1 MKPEELKKYFENYQL
16 ATQNF
21 NKNSIK
27 NSLVKYFSENSV
39 FHFCYPF
46 GTFNGLDKLLTN
58 CINPLLDSIPDLERR
73 DMIVMA
79 GTTPEGKDWLAKYAI
94 YNFSRW
100 MDGYCS
106 IKSNYRNAEF
116 RFLEIRKWSYQR
128 ELGFSRPSRCLSANR
143 C

>member
-1 MKPEELKKYFENYQL
+1 MKLLNGSLNSTPLLVLIIVSLLKL
-16 ATQNF
+16 SSPH

-94 YNFSRW
+94 YNF
-100 MDGYCS
+100 
-106 IKSNYRNAEF
+106 
-116 RFLEIRKWSYQR
+116 
-128 ELGFSRPSRCLSANR
+128 
-143 C
+143 

>member
-58 CINPLLDSIPDLERR
+58 CIIPLLDSIPDLERR

-94 YNFSRW
+94 YNF
-100 MDGYCS
+100 
-106 IKSNYRNAEF
+106 
-116 RFLEIRKWSYQR
+116 
-128 ELGFSRPSRCLSANR
+128 
-143 C
+143 

>member
-46 GTFNGLDKLLTN
+46 GHL
-58 CINPLLDSIPDLERR
+58 
-73 DMIVMA
+73 MV
-79 GTTPEGKDWLAKYAI
+79 
-94 YNFSRW
+94 
-100 MDGYCS
+100 
-106 IKSNYRNAEF
+106 
-116 RFLEIRKWSYQR
+116 
-128 ELGFSRPSRCLSANR
+128 
-143 C
+143 